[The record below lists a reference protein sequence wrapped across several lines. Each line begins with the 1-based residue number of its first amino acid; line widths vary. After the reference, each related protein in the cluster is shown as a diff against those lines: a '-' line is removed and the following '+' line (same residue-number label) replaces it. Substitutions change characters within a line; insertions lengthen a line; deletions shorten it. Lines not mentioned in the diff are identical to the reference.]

1 MFVLVYGRA
10 RLLADEEVE
19 HDRTSHDSRLTQRV
33 LVARIERGE
42 VHVLEADLLLLACH
56 LESWQVLLWGVQGRP
71 ADQPYPIAFDAL
83 QQVKADGLRPPGSRQ
98 LDVAEVSGLLRG
110 VWLTLGHSVHKLEPQ
125 WHTDIER

>member
-1 MFVLVYGRA
+1 M
-10 RLLADEEVE
+10 
-19 HDRTSHDSRLTQRV
+19 
-33 LVARIERGE
+33 
-42 VHVLEADLLLLACH
+42 LEADLLLLACY
-56 LESWQVLLWGVQGRP
+56 LKSWQGP

-110 VWLTLGHSVHKLEPQ
+110 VWLTLGHSVHNLEPQ